1 MCITTRP
8 PAANMSPGYVSLI
21 VFYFIFFYIE
31 GFLFGRSDRK
41 VWISRVVLMFANDVN
56 VKLVSSSFC
65 CNRFKGRKKLGSVEA
80 PICKTIE
87 SLVFDSVLQRCA
99 TGPID
104 WSALQI
110 PVWPFDCLERYIV
123 GTLQFLL
130 LSWLYL
136 FYVEFLF
143 LSLTLH
149 CRKIELKVNLISN
162 ALVVTFWSIA
172 GPPCEKL
179 LRDLSLRIEAVL
191 FQFHRCRS

>member
-1 MCITTRP
+1 
-8 PAANMSPGYVSLI
+8 MSPGYVSLI

-87 SLVFDSVLQRCA
+87 SLVSDSVLQRCA

-104 WSALQI
+104 
-110 PVWPFDCLERYIV
+110 
-123 GTLQFLL
+123 
-130 LSWLYL
+130 
-136 FYVEFLF
+136 
-143 LSLTLH
+143 
-149 CRKIELKVNLISN
+149 
-162 ALVVTFWSIA
+162 
-172 GPPCEKL
+172 
-179 LRDLSLRIEAVL
+179 
-191 FQFHRCRS
+191 